1 MVYVQLQLISFLWFW
16 KNPNK
21 LLIQR
26 QYTLRGRE
34 FNLHHYIKNFLD
46 KSSIEVMIYGKN
58 EFFQNYK
65 SMKNFINNLTRVIK
79 NQIFSVQVFLKL
91 LNTFTF

>member
-1 MVYVQLQLISFLWFW
+1 MLYGGV
-16 KNPNK
+16 N
-21 LLIQR
+21 
-26 QYTLRGRE
+26 